1 MRRLPVLTLGIV
13 ASLTA
18 IHATLVLLDQLESA
32 AWHLGITRDGAKWR
46 LKRANSQLRKALRHL
61 LEDEEVVN
69 HGYRAT
75 RAVHQSTWRHPTASE
90 ASRPRM

>member
-32 AWHLGITRDGAKWR
+32 AWHLGITRDGQVGFR
-46 LKRANSQLRKALRHL
+46 EALEILIIALGVKLHGRDA
-61 LEDEEVVN
+61 DEL
-69 HGYRAT
+69 GAGF
-75 RAVHQSTWRHPTASE
+75 
-90 ASRPRM
+90 